1 MRCQIYKESRTR
13 AGCEPCQVGN
23 QAALSGFSLRCIAFF
38 VYVIMRNAY
47 AFIACPILK
56 SGGKYMHIALYRKYR
71 PKTFSQVIGQK
82 YVVEA
87 LKNQIAAG
95 KTGHAFLFT
104 GTRGTGK
111 TTCAKIFA
119 KAVNCLHPVN
129 GEPCLECDVCKGIEN
144 ESIYDVTEMD
154 AASNNSVED
163 IRDVLNEVNYLPVM
177 AKYRVYIIDEVHM
190 LSTAAFNA
198 LLKTL
203 EEPPAHVIFILA
215 TTEIHKVPATILSRC
230 QRYDFT
236 KLAVEDIADA
246 LLEIA
251 REESIDLTPPAAK
264 MIASLSDGA
273 MRDANSILDTCISMG
288 NHIDE
293 DTVANLVGISKDED
307 IFAFA
312 DNLIKGDMANALVA
326 LRTLTQRS
334 ADMRRLCEELITH
347 FSNLLVANLVGSTP
361 QLLNISREKFDRLKS
376 QAVTCSHNFISF
388 ALNCFTDAL
397 DNISKGQ
404 NSKIAMDIAVYTMCN
419 TQQIPQTV
427 TARPQPAQPV
437 QQVSQ
442 PVQPVQ
448 PAPQPVAAPQPVV
461 PMEEKRPEP
470 APVQPAPQP
479 KQPEV
484 KPVPAEAEEKPVP
497 FAWWQDVI
505 DQLADIDVPLHS
517 FIKNSTAYLYKN
529 VVYIKGNEG
538 LNNYIRT
545 NKEVNG
551 IIKNA
556 IFNSCGKRYNIG
568 GYKNIAHMF
577 IETQH
582 NSLDDILA
590 LRNLG
595 VEVNIE

>member
-1 MRCQIYKESRTR
+1 
-13 AGCEPCQVGN
+13 
-23 QAALSGFSLRCIAFF
+23 
-38 VYVIMRNAY
+38 
-47 AFIACPILK
+47 
-56 SGGKYMHIALYRKYR
+56 MHIALYRKYR
-71 PKTFSQVIGQK
+71 PKTFSRVIGQK

-95 KTGHAFLFT
+95 KIGHAFLFT

-111 TTCAKIFA
+111 TSCAKIFA

-190 LSTAAFNA
+190 LSAAAFNA

-236 KLAVEDIADA
+236 KLTVEDIADA

-251 REESIDLTPPAAK
+251 GEENIQLTPGAAK
-264 MIASLSDGA
+264 MIATLSDGA

-288 NHIDE
+288 NYIDE
-293 DTVANLVGISKDED
+293 DTVANLVGVSKDED
-307 IFAFA
+307 IFSFTA
-312 DNLIKGDMANALVA
+312 NLIAGDMAASMQSLME
-326 LRTLTQRS
+326 LTQRS
-334 ADMRRLCEELITH
+334 VDIRRLCEELITH
-347 FSNLLVANLVGSTP
+347 FSNLLVANLVGSTA
-361 QLLNISREKFDRLKS
+361 QLLNISQEKFDRLQQ
-376 QAVTCSHNFISF
+376 QAKTCSHNFISF
-388 ALNCFTDAL
+388 TLNCFTNAL
-397 DNISKGQ
+397 DSISKGQ
-404 NSKIAMDIAVYTMCN
+404 NAKIAMDIAVYSMCN

-427 TARPQPAQPV
+427 AARPQPV
-437 QQVSQ
+437 QNVQLQQAAPKPVSQ
-442 PVQPVQ
+442 QPPAAAPVQPVSQPEPVIQQSQ
-448 PAPQPVAAPQPVV
+448 PAPQPVKP
-461 PMEEKRPEP
+461 R
-470 APVQPAPQP
+470 P
-479 KQPEV
+479 KQDV
-484 KPVPAEAEEKPVP
+484 ATQQAEEKPVP
-497 FAWWQDVI
+497 FAYWQDVI
-505 DQLADIDVPLHS
+505 DMIADVDIPLHS
-517 FIKNSTAYLYKN
+517 FIKNSTAYLYKSI
-529 VVYIKGNEG
+529 VYIKGNEG

-556 IFNSCGKRYNIG
+556 IFNASGKRYNIG
-568 GYKNIAHMF
+568 GFKNIAHMF
-577 IETQH
+577 EQAQH
-582 NSLDDILA
+582 DSLDDILA

-595 VEVNIE
+595 VEVNID

>member
-1 MRCQIYKESRTR
+1 
-13 AGCEPCQVGN
+13 
-23 QAALSGFSLRCIAFF
+23 
-38 VYVIMRNAY
+38 
-47 AFIACPILK
+47 
-56 SGGKYMHIALYRKYR
+56 MHIALYRKYR

-190 LSTAAFNA
+190 LSTPAFNA

-236 KLAVEDIADA
+236 KLTVEDIADA

-251 REESIDLTPPAAK
+251 NEENISLTPAAAK
-264 MIASLSDGA
+264 MIATLSDGA

-293 DTVANLVGISKDED
+293 DTVANLVGVSKDED
-307 IFAFA
+307 IFSFA
-312 DNLIKGDMANALVA
+312 DSLIAGDMAASMATLRALI
-326 LRTLTQRS
+326 QRS
-334 ADMRRLCEELITH
+334 ADIRRLCEELISH
-347 FSNLLVANLVGSTP
+347 FSNLLIANLVGSTP
-361 QLLNISREKFDRLKS
+361 QLLNISQDKFDRLKK

-388 ALNCFTDAL
+388 ALNNFTNAL
-397 DNISKGQ
+397 DSIAKGQ
-404 NSKIAMDIAVYTMCN
+404 NAKIAMDIAVYTMCN
-419 TQQIPQTV
+419 TQQIPQSV
-427 TARPQPAQPV
+427 PARPQPAQQP
-437 QQVSQ
+437 VSQ
-442 PVQPVQ
+442 PQ
-448 PAPQPVAAPQPVV
+448 PAPQQPAPAVSQ
-461 PMEEKRPEP
+461 PEP
-470 APVQPAPQP
+470 APQPPVKPQQVQRPKQPQP
-479 KQPEV
+479 K
-484 KPVPAEAEEKPVP
+484 PVPPQAEEKPVQ
-497 FAWWQDVI
+497 FAYWQDVI
-505 DQLADIDVPLHS
+505 DQIADVDIPLHS
-517 FIKNSTAYLYKN
+517 FIKNSTAYLYKSI
-529 VVYIKGNEG
+529 VYIKGNEG

-556 IFNSCGKRYNIG
+556 IYNSCGKRYNIG
-568 GYKNIAHMF
+568 GFKNIEHMF
-577 IETQH
+577 TEAVH
-582 NSLDDILA
+582 DSLDDILA

-595 VEVNIE
+595 VEVNID

>member
-1 MRCQIYKESRTR
+1 
-13 AGCEPCQVGN
+13 
-23 QAALSGFSLRCIAFF
+23 
-38 VYVIMRNAY
+38 
-47 AFIACPILK
+47 
-56 SGGKYMHIALYRKYR
+56 MHIALYRKYR

-95 KTGHAFLFT
+95 KIGHAFLFT

-111 TTCAKIFA
+111 TSCAKIFA
-119 KAVNCLHPVN
+119 KAVNCLHPIN

-190 LSTAAFNA
+190 LSAAAFNA

-236 KLAVEDIADA
+236 KLTVEDIAEA

-251 REESIDLTPPAAK
+251 REENIQLTAGAAK
-264 MIASLSDGA
+264 MIATLSDGA
-273 MRDANSILDTCISMG
+273 MRDANSILDTCVSMG
-288 NHIDE
+288 SYIDE
-293 DTVANLVGISKDED
+293 TTVANLVGVSKDED
-307 IFAFA
+307 IFAFT
-312 DNLIKGDMANALVA
+312 DRLIAGDMAGSMLS
-326 LRTLTQRS
+326 LRELTGRS
-334 ADMRRLCEELITH
+334 VDIRRLCEELITH
-347 FSNLLVANLVGSTP
+347 FSNLLVANLVGSTA
-361 QLLNISREKFDRLKS
+361 QLLNISQEKFDRLQQ
-376 QAVTCSHNFISF
+376 QAKTCSHNFISF

-397 DNISKGQ
+397 DSIAKGQ
-404 NSKIAMDIAVYTMCN
+404 NAKIAMDIAVYTMCN
-419 TQQIPQTV
+419 TQQVPQSV
-427 TARPQPAQPV
+427 PVRPQPVNAPQQVVNTVSVQQPASVKPSNPPAAQPEPQV
-437 QQVSQ
+437 QSPQQ
-442 PVQPVQ
+442 PPVQ
-448 PAPQPVAAPQPVV
+448 PAKA
-461 PMEEKRPEP
+461 
-470 APVQPAPQP
+470 QP
-479 KQPEV
+479 KQGI
-484 KPVPAEAEEKPVP
+484 ATQQAEEKPVP
-497 FAWWQDVI
+497 FAYWQDVI
-505 DQLADIDVPLHS
+505 DIIADVDIPLHS
-517 FIKNSTAYLYKN
+517 FIKNSTAYLYKSI
-529 VVYIKGNEG
+529 VYIKGNEG

-556 IFNSCGKRYNIG
+556 IFTASGKRYNIG
-568 GYKNIAHMF
+568 GFKNIAHMF
-577 IETQH
+577 VEAQH
-582 NSLDDILA
+582 DSINDILA

-595 VEVNIE
+595 VEVNID

>member
-1 MRCQIYKESRTR
+1 
-13 AGCEPCQVGN
+13 
-23 QAALSGFSLRCIAFF
+23 
-38 VYVIMRNAY
+38 
-47 AFIACPILK
+47 
-56 SGGKYMHIALYRKYR
+56 MHIALYRKYR

-95 KTGHAFLFT
+95 KAGHAFLFT

-119 KAVNCLHPVN
+119 KAVNCLHPIN

-236 KLAVEDIADA
+236 KLTVEDIADA

-251 REESIDLTPPAAK
+251 REENIDLTPRAAK
-264 MIASLSDGA
+264 MIATLSDGA

-312 DNLIKGDMANALVA
+312 DSLIKGDMASSLAT
-326 LRTLTQRS
+326 LRALTQRS
-334 ADMRRLCEELITH
+334 ADMRRLCEELISH

-361 QLLNISREKFDRLKS
+361 QLLNTSREKFEKLKN
-376 QAVTCSHNFISF
+376 QAVTCSHSFISF

-427 TARPQPAQPV
+427 SARPQPVQSQPAAPVQPAVQQPV
-437 QQVSQ
+437 VEPQ
-442 PVQPVQ
+442 PVQPVVQ
-448 PAPQPVAAPQPVV
+448 
-461 PMEEKRPEP
+461 MTEKREEAVPAQPEP
-470 APVQPAPQP
+470 VQKP

-484 KPVPAEAEEKPVP
+484 KPVPAQSEEKPVP

-505 DQLADIDVPLHS
+505 DQIADVDVPLHS
-517 FIKNSTAYLYKN
+517 FIKNSTAYLYKSI
-529 VVYIKGNEG
+529 VYIKGNEG

-556 IFNSCGKRYNIG
+556 IYNACGKRYNIG
-568 GYKNIAHMF
+568 GYKNIANMF
-577 IETQH
+577 VETQH

-595 VEVNIE
+595 VEVNID

>member
-1 MRCQIYKESRTR
+1 
-13 AGCEPCQVGN
+13 
-23 QAALSGFSLRCIAFF
+23 
-38 VYVIMRNAY
+38 
-47 AFIACPILK
+47 
-56 SGGKYMHIALYRKYR
+56 MHIALYRKYR
-71 PKTFSQVIGQK
+71 PKTFSRVIGQK

-95 KTGHAFLFT
+95 KIGHAFLFT

-111 TTCAKIFA
+111 TSCAKIFA
-119 KAVNCLHPVN
+119 KAVNCLHPIN

-190 LSTAAFNA
+190 LSAAAFNA

-236 KLAVEDIADA
+236 KLTVEDIADA

-251 REESIDLTPPAAK
+251 TEENIQLTPGAAK
-264 MIASLSDGA
+264 MIATLSDGA

-288 NHIDE
+288 NYIDE
-293 DTVANLVGISKDED
+293 DTVANLAGVSKDED
-307 IFAFA
+307 IFAFTE
-312 DNLIKGDMANALVA
+312 NLIAGDMAASMQALKV
-326 LRTLTQRS
+326 LTQRS
-334 ADMRRLCEELITH
+334 VDIRRLCEELITH
-347 FSNLLVANLVGSTP
+347 LGNLMVANLVGSTP
-361 QLLNISREKFDRLKS
+361 QLLNISQDKFDRLQQ
-376 QAVTCSHNFISF
+376 QAKTCSHSFISF

-397 DNISKGQ
+397 DSIAKGQ
-404 NSKIAMDIAVYTMCN
+404 NPKIAMDIAVFSMCN

-427 TARPQPAQPV
+427 PARPQPAQNVRP
-437 QQVSQ
+437 Q
-442 PVQPVQ
+442 PVQSIQPQQAVPQPQSVVQQPAAAKEMPVQ
-448 PAPQPVAAPQPVV
+448 
-461 PMEEKRPEP
+461 EK
-470 APVQPAPQP
+470 PQP
-479 KQPEV
+479 KPAQPATRLNPE
-484 KPVPAEAEEKPVP
+484 PPQAQEKPVP
-497 FAWWQDVI
+497 FAYWQDVI
-505 DQLADIDVPLHS
+505 DMIADVDIPLHS
-517 FIKNSTAYLYKN
+517 FIKNSTAYLYKSI
-529 VVYIKGNEG
+529 VYIKGNEG

-556 IFNSCGKRYNIG
+556 IFTASGKRYNIG
-568 GYKNIAHMF
+568 GFKNIAHMF
-577 IETQH
+577 VRQQH
-582 NSLDDILA
+582 DSLDDILA

-595 VEVNIE
+595 VEVNID

>member
-1 MRCQIYKESRTR
+1 
-13 AGCEPCQVGN
+13 
-23 QAALSGFSLRCIAFF
+23 
-38 VYVIMRNAY
+38 
-47 AFIACPILK
+47 
-56 SGGKYMHIALYRKYR
+56 MHIALYRKYR

-82 YVVEA
+82 FVVEA

-111 TTCAKIFA
+111 TSCAKIFA
-119 KAVNCLHPVN
+119 KAVNCLHPIN

-190 LSTAAFNA
+190 LSTPAFNA

-236 KLAVEDIADA
+236 KLTVEDIADA

-251 REESIDLTPPAAK
+251 REEGINLTPAAAK
-264 MIASLSDGA
+264 MIATLSDGA

-288 NHIDE
+288 NYIDE
-293 DTVANLVGISKDED
+293 DTVANLVGVSKDED
-307 IFAFA
+307 IFVFA
-312 DNLIKGDMANALVA
+312 QNLIAGDMAASLAA
-326 LRTLTQRS
+326 LRALTQRS
-334 ADMRRLCEELITH
+334 ADIRRLCEELITH
-347 FSNLLVANLVGSTP
+347 FSNLLIANLVGSTP
-361 QLLNISREKFDRLKS
+361 QLLNISQEKFDRLKN
-376 QAVTCSHNFISF
+376 QAMTCSHSFISF

-397 DNISKGQ
+397 DNIAKGQ
-404 NSKIAMDIAVYTMCN
+404 NPKIAMDIAVYTMCN
-419 TQQIPQTV
+419 TQQIPQTTV
-427 TARPQPAQPV
+427 ARPQQVQNVQP
-437 QQVSQ
+437 QSQ
-442 PVQPVQ
+442 PVMSQ
-448 PAPQPVAAPQPVV
+448 PAPQNTEHVVKTEPKAEKTMEAQPS
-461 PMEEKRPEP
+461 
-470 APVQPAPQP
+470 QS

-484 KPVPAEAEEKPVP
+484 KPTPPQSEEKPVP

-505 DQLADIDVPLHS
+505 DQIADIDIPLHS
-517 FIKNSTAYLYKN
+517 FIKTSTAYLYKSI
-529 VVYIKGNEG
+529 VYIKGNEG

-556 IFNSCGKRYNIG
+556 IFNACGKRYNIG
-568 GYKNIAHMF
+568 GYKNIANMF
-577 IETQH
+577 VETQH

-595 VEVNIE
+595 VEVNID

>member
-1 MRCQIYKESRTR
+1 
-13 AGCEPCQVGN
+13 
-23 QAALSGFSLRCIAFF
+23 
-38 VYVIMRNAY
+38 
-47 AFIACPILK
+47 
-56 SGGKYMHIALYRKYR
+56 MHIALYRKYR
-71 PKTFSQVIGQK
+71 PKTFSRVIGQK

-87 LKNQIAAG
+87 LKNQIAGG
-95 KTGHAFLFT
+95 KIGHAFLFT

-111 TTCAKIFA
+111 TSCAKIFA
-119 KAVNCLHPVN
+119 KAVNCLHPIN

-236 KLAVEDIADA
+236 KLTVEDIADA

-251 REESIDLTPPAAK
+251 GEEGIQLTPGAAK
-264 MIASLSDGA
+264 MIATLSDGA
-273 MRDANSILDTCISMG
+273 MRDANSILDTCVSMG
-288 NHIDE
+288 NYIDE
-293 DTVANLVGISKDED
+293 NTVANLVGVSKDED
-307 IFAFA
+307 IFAFTA
-312 DNLIKGDMANALVA
+312 NLIAGDMAASMQSLME
-326 LRTLTQRS
+326 LTQRS
-334 ADMRRLCEELITH
+334 VDIRRLCEELITH

-361 QLLNISREKFDRLKS
+361 QLLNISREKFDKLKE
-376 QAVTCSHNFISF
+376 QAKTCTHQFISF
-388 ALNCFTDAL
+388 ALNCFTNAL
-397 DNISKGQ
+397 DSISKGQ
-404 NSKIAMDIAVYTMCN
+404 NAKIAMDIAVYTMCN

-427 TARPQPAQPV
+427 PARPQPVQSV
-437 QQVSQ
+437 QQ
-442 PVQPVQ
+442 
-448 PAPQPVAAPQPVV
+448 PAQPQPVAQQPVPQQSGGAVSTEMPAPEKPQP
-461 PMEEKRPEP
+461 K
-470 APVQPAPQP
+470 PVQPAPQP
-479 KQPEV
+479 KPE
-484 KPVPAEAEEKPVP
+484 PPQAQEKPVP
-497 FAWWQDVI
+497 FAYWQDVI
-505 DQLADIDVPLHS
+505 DLIADVDIPLHS
-517 FIKNSTAYLYKN
+517 FIKNSTAYLYKSI
-529 VVYIKGNEG
+529 VYIKGNEG

-577 IETQH
+577 AETGH
-582 NSLDDILA
+582 DSLDDILA

>member
-1 MRCQIYKESRTR
+1 
-13 AGCEPCQVGN
+13 
-23 QAALSGFSLRCIAFF
+23 
-38 VYVIMRNAY
+38 
-47 AFIACPILK
+47 
-56 SGGKYMHIALYRKYR
+56 MHIALYRKYR

-312 DNLIKGDMANALVA
+312 DNLIKGDMANALAA

-484 KPVPAEAEEKPVP
+484 KPVPAQAEEKPVP

-577 IETQH
+577 IETRH

>member
-1 MRCQIYKESRTR
+1 
-13 AGCEPCQVGN
+13 
-23 QAALSGFSLRCIAFF
+23 
-38 VYVIMRNAY
+38 
-47 AFIACPILK
+47 
-56 SGGKYMHIALYRKYR
+56 MHIALYRKYR

-236 KLAVEDIADA
+236 KLTVEDIADA

-251 REESIDLTPPAAK
+251 KEENIDLTPPAAK
-264 MIASLSDGA
+264 MIATLSDGA

-312 DNLIKGDMANALVA
+312 DSLIKGDMAASLA
-326 LRTLTQRS
+326 TLRALTQRS
-334 ADMRRLCEELITH
+334 ADMRRLCEELISH

-361 QLLNISREKFDRLKS
+361 QLLNTSREKFEKLKN
-376 QAVTCSHNFISF
+376 QAVTCSHSFISF

-427 TARPQPAQPV
+427 TARPQPAQSQSVAPAQAVTPQPV
-437 QQVSQ
+437 
-442 PVQPVQ
+442 PVQPVVQ
-448 PAPQPVAAPQPVV
+448 
-461 PMEEKRPEP
+461 MEEKQPV
-470 APVQPAPQP
+470 APVQPQPVQLP

-484 KPVPAEAEEKPVP
+484 KPVPRQSEEKPVP
-497 FAWWQDVI
+497 FAWWRDVI
-505 DQLADIDVPLHS
+505 DQIADIDVPLHS
-517 FIKNSTAYLYKN
+517 FIKNSTAYLYKSI
-529 VVYIKGNEG
+529 VYIKGNEG

-556 IFNSCGKRYNIG
+556 IYNACGKRYNIG
-568 GYKNIAHMF
+568 GYKNIANMF

-595 VEVNIE
+595 VEVNID